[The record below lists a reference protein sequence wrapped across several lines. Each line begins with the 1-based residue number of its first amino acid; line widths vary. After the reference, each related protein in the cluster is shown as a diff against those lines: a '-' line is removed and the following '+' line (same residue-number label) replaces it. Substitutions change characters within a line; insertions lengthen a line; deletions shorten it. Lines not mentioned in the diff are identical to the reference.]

1 MVPRAMTEDLAEY
14 VGGAPARFVPEEM
27 RGELVEA
34 EHLAR
39 YRWAAQLTSGKRVLD
54 AGCGVGYGS
63 VILAESGADEVLG
76 VDLGEAVVAA
86 ASAAERP
93 GLQFKQGDIAHL
105 DTPDG
110 SFDAVVCFEV
120 IEHVEN
126 PQAVLAEFARVLAP
140 RGLLVISSPNR
151 DTYVPGNPHHHKEFT
166 PDELSAALSELWSNA
181 RLVRQHNWIGSGVF
195 EDELAGT
202 ADRLVEGI
210 QVHKVAAE
218 APGGEPYTL
227 ALASDGPLPAPPPVL
242 ALTGVTEMRRWL
254 EHYDQQQRILN
265 EQRQAITVQDAQNA
279 ELDRLRRRLIEVET
293 ELASY
298 VDVDPDSTEGRRL
311 RHELEIVSQ
320 SLHDVL
326 GSPSWRLTAPLR
338 AAKRIVKRFRG

>member
-1 MVPRAMTEDLAEY
+1 
-14 VGGAPARFVPEEM
+14 
-27 RGELVEA
+27 
-34 EHLAR
+34 
-39 YRWAAQLTSGKRVLD
+39 
-54 AGCGVGYGS
+54 
-63 VILAESGADEVLG
+63 
-76 VDLGEAVVAA
+76 
-86 ASAAERP
+86 
-93 GLQFKQGDIAHL
+93 
-105 DTPDG
+105 
-110 SFDAVVCFEV
+110 
-120 IEHVEN
+120 
-126 PQAVLAEFARVLAP
+126 
-140 RGLLVISSPNR
+140 
-151 DTYVPGNPHHHKEFT
+151 
-166 PDELSAALSELWSNA
+166 
-181 RLVRQHNWIGSGVF
+181 
-195 EDELAGT
+195 
-202 ADRLVEGI
+202 
-210 QVHKVAAE
+210 
-218 APGGEPYTL
+218 L

-242 ALTGVTEMRRWL
+242 ALTVVTEMRRWL